1 MMYQGGDT
9 IAQAQPASAAWRI
22 LASVSAAVWPLQPAT
37 TRTRPRA
44 ASTAPR
50 KSVAR
55 SSAVKDQLSPVQP
68 LTTTP
73 CTPSA
78 TTVSVSR
85 PMPST
90 SSERS
95 LRNGVVSAGKTPRN
109 VGSFNRSSR
118 PLQFISK
125 TTVCKQ
131 NPSDRQPASASGV
144 RLRHLADPLD
154 RCLVDER
161 MHRQREDG
169 PGSLIAGW
177 KGDIAIG
184 RRVRR
189 LPMQRQ
195 YIEDRTCDA
204 FRRERAAN
212 RIAPRAADRELVV
225 G

>member
-55 SSAVKDQLSPVQP
+55 SSAVSDQLSPVQP

-109 VGSFNRSSR
+109 VGSFIVAPR

-131 NPSDRQPASASGV
+131 NPQATARCRARSGV

-154 RCLVDER
+154 RGLVDER

-169 PGSLIAGW
+169 PRGFLAGRQR
-177 KGDIAIG
+177 DIAIG

-195 YIEDRTCDA
+195 YIEDRTRDA

-212 RIAPRAADRELVV
+212 RIAPR
-225 G
+225 